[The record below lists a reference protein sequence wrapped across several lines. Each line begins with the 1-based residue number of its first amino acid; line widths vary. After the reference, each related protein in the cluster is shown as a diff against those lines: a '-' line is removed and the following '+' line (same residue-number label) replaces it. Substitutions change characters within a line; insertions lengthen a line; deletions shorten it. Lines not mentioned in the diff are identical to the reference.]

1 MGNYTVVAA
10 LVIAHTKNGVIHLY
24 KGDVVP
30 ASILPESL
38 ANLKEL
44 GFVQSAEEVPA
55 SEPEPEFPEGEPAE
69 SWKGDQLKAYAKAKS
84 IDLGGATN
92 KADMVAAIE
101 ASKA

>member
-1 MGNYTVVAA
+1 MADYTVAVA
-10 LVIAHTKNGVIHLY
+10 LVVAHTKNGVIHLY

-30 ASILPESL
+30 ASITPESL

-44 GFVQSAEEVPA
+44 GFLSAGEAPA
-55 SEPEPEFPEGEPAE
+55 PEPEPEFPEGEPVEA
-69 SWKGDQLKAYAKAKS
+69 WKGEQLKAYAKAKN

>member
-1 MGNYTVVAA
+1 MADYTVAAA
-10 LVIAHTKNGVIHLY
+10 LVVAHTKNGVIHLY

-30 ASILPESL
+30 ASITPESL

-44 GFVQSAEEVPA
+44 GFVQSAGEAPA
-55 SEPEPEFPEGEPAE
+55 PEPEYPEGEPAE